1 MPPGRPKKQFEDTQE
16 GKRLAKRLEKED
28 AKKVKAEEKEEKARA
43 REMKKVE
50 KEEKKEEKARVREM
64 KKAEKEEKKEK
75 KKDLWS
81 QGLLTTS
88 QVGART

>member
-1 MPPGRPKKQFEDTQE
+1 M
-16 GKRLAKRLEKED
+16 EKEE
-28 AKKVKAEEKEEKARA
+28 KKEEKARV

-75 KKDLWS
+75 KKELWS

>member
-16 GKRLAKRLEKED
+16 GKRLAKRLEKEE
-28 AKKVKAEEKEEKARA
+28 AKKVKAEEKEEKARV

-50 KEEKKEEKARVREM
+50 KEEKN
-64 KKAEKEEKKEK
+64 EK
-75 KKDLWS
+75 KKELWS